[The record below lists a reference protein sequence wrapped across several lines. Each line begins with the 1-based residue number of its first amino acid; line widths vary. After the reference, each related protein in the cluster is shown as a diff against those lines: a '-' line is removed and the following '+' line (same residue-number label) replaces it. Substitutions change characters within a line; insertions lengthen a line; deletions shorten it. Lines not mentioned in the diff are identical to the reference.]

1 MDEILLK
8 LRILAKAEMVLFR
21 LHLRRTLRQAAL
33 SLAAVFIIILA
44 MGMLN
49 LALYQYLIPRLD
61 SAGSALAVAVIDI
74 LVAAVILYAAGRQ
87 QLGAE
92 YDAAQ
97 ELRERVVSDL
107 MAEADRLRAYVT
119 ELHDDIRQIRA
130 SASGFLNTG
139 GINIASILQWLVV
152 LARGFWKR

>member
-33 SLAAVFIIILA
+33 SLVAVLIIILA

-49 LALYQYLIPRLD
+49 VALYQYLIPRLD

-74 LVAAVILYAAGRQ
+74 LVAAAILFAAGRQ
-87 QLGAE
+87 ELGAE

-107 MAEADRLRAYVT
+107 MADADRLRTYVT
-119 ELHDDIRQIRA
+119 ELHDDIRQIRTT
-130 SASGFLNTG
+130 ASGFLNPG
-139 GINIASILQWLVV
+139 GINIASILQWLIV